1 MENQRPLSRGHR
13 LVARL
18 RNDRLM
24 LSPDLRREIVAASYR
39 PVRLGGFGAEAD
51 RRAFDASRAF
61 ERLADLYLLLGSP
74 AAALRCLEQ
83 AALAALCGEEY
94 GYDAE
99 SFPARFLR
107 IRFYHLCDR
116 LIACRASDTRLRAVP
131 LDPQLVADA
140 RRLGGRYL

>member
-1 MENQRPLSRGHR
+1 MENQRPLSPGRR

-18 RNDRLM
+18 RDDRLM
-24 LSPDLRREIVAASYR
+24 LSPELRREIVAASYR

-51 RRAFDASRAF
+51 RRAFDASRAS

-94 GYDAE
+94 GYDTE

-107 IRFYHLCDR
+107 IRFCHLFER
-116 LIACRASDTRLRAVP
+116 ILACRAAEPRLRNWP
-131 LDPQLVADA
+131 IDPYL
-140 RRLGGRYL
+140 RRVFRRFGGRCH